1 MEQLNQS
8 NAQDHS
14 IIWIDKNIFTNEY
27 EQYRNELGIKYYD
40 QIPAGETTCNI
51 PINQKGQ
58 EFEYHGYKYKIRMTN
73 DSEEGVR
80 IIKNIQKFSDVI
92 IIVGENS
99 FYNFVDKFDENLKD
113 IYVIPQIIIFNPKK
127 RQINSRRN
135 NLFNCCVKEKDYRF
149 YLNEGI
155 KIHFDEVKNSIKSH
169 IESLEKLKNYDYNNS
184 ATAHLGSVEVQKWA
198 WGGVTA
204 ANRGGEVRWPK
215 LEDSNNSHVEHRDKQ
230 SDLLFYGV
238 KEEKDL
244 MLPTFFKILL
254 KSELEENNEFIQEI
268 KKTYMKDPNYNILLY
283 PIDKYQNIPVELLS
297 KYYIRMYTIE
307 GNFYKIM
314 KQNLFKK
321 NQNNYIYLP
330 YIKTLYAGL
339 EKEALK
345 TYKGKLY
352 SAQIL
357 SDEQIKELEK
367 IEKSKEKNLPMAI
380 IFSKAYLSFTKD
392 INIAEDFYKN
402 GKNVMLTIESSN
414 ENYNL
419 HTHADIEKLSVID
432 EKEVLFFPFSAFAI
446 KDFYKDSTGKHKY
459 ELKLEYL
466 GKYEEKFKN
475 DKKLESQNDLLP
487 ENIFKDFLQKSG
499 LVEKDKIETMT
510 VSGLKKEY
518 KNHEKN
524 LKKNK

>member
-27 EQYRNELGIKYYD
+27 EQYRNELGIKYYKE
-40 QIPAGETTCNI
+40 IPAEETTCNLD
-51 PINQKGQ
+51 INQKGQ
-58 EFEYHGYKYKIRMTN
+58 EFEYHGYKYKIRM
-73 DSEEGVR
+73 
-80 IIKNIQKFSDVI
+80 
-92 IIVGENS
+92 ENS

-127 RQINSRRN
+127 RQLSSRRK
-135 NLFNCCVKEKDYRF
+135 NLFNCCAKEKDYRF

-155 KIHFDEVKNSIKSH
+155 KINFDEVKDSIESH
-169 IESLEKLKNYDYNNS
+169 IESLEKLKNYGYNNS
-184 ATAHLGSVEVQKWA
+184 
-198 WGGVTA
+198 
-204 ANRGGEVRWPK
+204 
-215 LEDSNNSHVEHRDKQ
+215 SNNSHVEHRDKQ

-244 MLPTFFKILL
+244 MLPTTFFKILL

-345 TYKGKLY
+345 TYNGKLY

-357 SDEQIKELEK
+357 SDEQIEELDEIK
-367 IEKSKEKNLPMAI
+367 KSKEKNLPMAI

-487 ENIFKDFLQKSG
+487 ENILALQQPGERSALRQKSAG
-499 LVEKDKIETMT
+499 CFPVRSERADRSPALQ
-510 VSGLKKEY
+510 
-518 KNHEKN
+518 
-524 LKKNK
+524 

>member
-27 EQYRNELGIKYYD
+27 EQYRNELGIKYYKE
-40 QIPAGETTCNI
+40 IPAEETTCNLD
-51 PINQKGQ
+51 INQKGQ

-73 DSEEGVR
+73 DSGEGVK
-80 IIKNIQKFSDVI
+80 IIKNIKIFSDVI

-113 IYVIPQIIIFNPKK
+113 IYVIPQIIIFNPKGG
-127 RQINSRRN
+127 QIISWKNS
-135 NLFNCCVKEKDYRF
+135 LFNCCVKEKDYRF

-155 KIHFDEVKNSIKSH
+155 KINFDEVKDSIESH
-169 IESLEKLKNYDYNNS
+169 IESLEKLKNYGYNNS
-184 ATAHLGSVEVQKWA
+184 
-198 WGGVTA
+198 
-204 ANRGGEVRWPK
+204 
-215 LEDSNNSHVEHRDKQ
+215 SNNSHVEHRDKQ

-254 KSELEENNEFIQEI
+254 KSELEENNVFIQEI

-345 TYKGKLY
+345 TYNGKLY

-487 ENIFKDFLQKSG
+487 KNNFKDFLQKSG

-518 KNHEKN
+518 KNYEEK

>member
-1 MEQLNQS
+1 MEQLN
-8 NAQDHS
+8 QDHS

-27 EQYRNELGIKYYD
+27 EQYRNELGIKYYE
-40 QIPAGETTCNI
+40 QIPAEETTCNL

-73 DSEEGVR
+73 DSEEGVK

-113 IYVIPQIIIFNPKK
+113 IYVIPQIIIFNPKGG
-127 RQINSRRN
+127 QIISLKNK
-135 NLFNCCVKEKDYRF
+135 LFNCCVKEKDYRF

-169 IESLEKLKNYDYNNS
+169 IESLEKLKKYGYNNS
-184 ATAHLGSVEVQKWA
+184 SKISL
-198 WGGVTA
+198 
-204 ANRGGEVRWPK
+204 
-215 LEDSNNSHVEHRDKQ
+215 VEHRDKQ

-254 KSELEENNEFIQEI
+254 KSELEENNEFLQEI
-268 KKTYMKDPNYNILLY
+268 KKTYMKNPNYNILLY
-283 PIDKYQNIPVELLS
+283 PIAKYQNIPVELIS

-307 GNFYKIM
+307 GDFYKIM
-314 KQNLFKK
+314 KQNSLEEDNKK

-345 TYKGKLY
+345 TYNGKLY
-352 SAQIL
+352 RAQIL

-392 INIAEDFYKN
+392 INIAEDFYKK

-419 HTHADIEKLSVID
+419 HTHADIEKLSVFY

-487 ENIFKDFLQKSG
+487 KNNFKDFLQKSG

-510 VSGLKKEY
+510 VSGLKKES
-518 KNHEKN
+518 KNYEKN

>member
-1 MEQLNQS
+1 MEQLN
-8 NAQDHS
+8 QDHS

-27 EQYRNELGIKYYD
+27 EQYRNELGIKYYE
-40 QIPAGETTCNI
+40 QIPAEETTCNL
-51 PINQKGQ
+51 PINQKGH
-58 EFEYHGYKYKIRMTN
+58 EFEYHGYKYKIRITN
-73 DSEEGVR
+73 DSEEGVK

-127 RQINSRRN
+127 RQLSSRRK
-135 NLFNCCVKEKDYRF
+135 NLFNCCAKEKDYRF

-155 KIHFDEVKNSIKSH
+155 KINFDEVKDSIESH
-169 IESLEKLKNYDYNNS
+169 IESLEKLKNYGYNNS
-184 ATAHLGSVEVQKWA
+184 
-198 WGGVTA
+198 
-204 ANRGGEVRWPK
+204 
-215 LEDSNNSHVEHRDKQ
+215 SNNSHVEHRDKQ

-268 KKTYMKDPNYNILLY
+268 KKTYMKDLNYNILLY

-345 TYKGKLY
+345 TYNGKLY

-402 GKNVMLTIESSN
+402 DKNKNVMLTIESSN

-419 HTHADIEKLSVID
+419 HTHADIEKLSVVEE

-487 ENIFKDFLQKSG
+487 KNNFKDFLQKSG

-518 KNHEKN
+518 KNYEEK

>member
-1 MEQLNQS
+1 MEQLNQP

-27 EQYRNELGIKYYD
+27 EQYRNELGIKYYE
-40 QIPAGETTCNI
+40 QIPAEETTCNL
-51 PINQKGQ
+51 PINQKGH

-73 DSEEGVR
+73 DSEEGVN

-135 NLFNCCVKEKDYRF
+135 SLFNCCVKEKDYRF
-149 YLNEGI
+149 YLNDGI
-155 KIHFDEVKNSIKSH
+155 KINFDEVKDSIESH
-169 IESLEKLKNYDYNNS
+169 IESLEKLKNYGYNNS
-184 ATAHLGSVEVQKWA
+184 
-198 WGGVTA
+198 
-204 ANRGGEVRWPK
+204 
-215 LEDSNNSHVEHRDKQ
+215 SNNSHVEHRDKQ

-283 PIDKYQNIPVELLS
+283 PIAKYQNIPVELIS

-345 TYKGKLY
+345 TYNGKLY

-392 INIAEDFYKN
+392 INIAEEFYER
-402 GKNVMLTIESSN
+402 GKNVMITIESSN

-419 HTHADIEKLSVID
+419 HTHVDIEKLSVIEE

-487 ENIFKDFLQKSG
+487 KNNFKDFLQKSG

-518 KNHEKN
+518 KNYEEK

>member
-27 EQYRNELGIKYYD
+27 EQYRNELGIKYYKE
-40 QIPAGETTCNI
+40 IPAEETTCNLD
-51 PINQKGQ
+51 INQKGQ
-58 EFEYHGYKYKIRMTN
+58 EFEYHGYKYKIRITN
-73 DSEEGVR
+73 DSEEGVK
-80 IIKNIQKFSDVI
+80 IIKNIKIFSDVI

-127 RQINSRRN
+127 RQLSSRRK
-135 NLFNCCVKEKDYRF
+135 NLFNCCAKEKDYRF

-155 KIHFDEVKNSIKSH
+155 KINFDEVKDSIESH
-169 IESLEKLKNYDYNNS
+169 IESLEKLKNYGYNNS
-184 ATAHLGSVEVQKWA
+184 
-198 WGGVTA
+198 
-204 ANRGGEVRWPK
+204 
-215 LEDSNNSHVEHRDKQ
+215 SNNSHVEHRDKQ

-244 MLPTFFKILL
+244 MLPTTFFKILL

-283 PIDKYQNIPVELLS
+283 PIAKYQNIPVELLS

-345 TYKGKLY
+345 TYNGKLY
-352 SAQIL
+352 RAQIL

-419 HTHADIEKLSVID
+419 HTHADIEKLSVVEE

-487 ENIFKDFLQKSG
+487 KNNFKDFLQKSG

-518 KNHEKN
+518 KNYEEK